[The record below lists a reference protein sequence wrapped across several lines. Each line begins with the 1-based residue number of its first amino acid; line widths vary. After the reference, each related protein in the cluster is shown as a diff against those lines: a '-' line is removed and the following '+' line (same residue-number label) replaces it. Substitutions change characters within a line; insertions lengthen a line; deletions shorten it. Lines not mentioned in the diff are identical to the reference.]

1 VKWVAR
7 ILFRRKADTKYLVLK
22 AARGV
27 RWNGRQCGQVR
38 SVVGTEYYPRGASG
52 AVILSIIRT
61 LIIIFLLVSPF
72 FCYQFTHKKRTLRRV
87 NELLI
92 INY

>member
-1 VKWVAR
+1 MGGNVVKS
-7 ILFRRKADTKYLVLK
+7 
-22 AARGV
+22 G
-27 RWNGRQCGQVR
+27 RWLAQNI
-38 SVVGTEYYPRGASG
+38 YPRGASG

-61 LIIIFLLVSPF
+61 LITIFLLVSPF

-92 INY
+92 INASLHSCTGSY